1 MPRVGISDI
10 AARAGVSEATVSRVL
25 NHRGVVAPRTRMAV
39 EDAIRELGYDR
50 GAQSQL
56 VIVLTPGLATPFF
69 GRLCELIESALAP
82 QGFKAIVCST
92 TVGGLQETDFIS
104 STMDLGIAG
113 AVFASASNTLIGVD
127 PAAYRMLQER
137 QIPFV
142 TMNGAI
148 DGFAAPSFSTNDKV
162 AAELAVDHLWG
173 LGHREIG
180 MIVGPVGNRP
190 SERRLEGFL
199 ESMAARGADD
209 PKRLVAHQVYTIEGG
224 MSAAEALLDQSV
236 TAIVAASDYM
246 ALGAIRAAGRRGLDV
261 PGDLSVV
268 GYDDSQVMEF
278 VHPPLTT
285 VRQPIERI
293 AQSISTAM
301 VHLVNRRPVPPGE
314 LLFDPELIIRSST
327 TTPHA

>member
-1 MPRVGISDI
+1 
-10 AARAGVSEATVSRVL
+10 
-25 NHRGVVAPRTRMAV
+25 
-39 EDAIRELGYDR
+39 
-50 GAQSQL
+50 
-56 VIVLTPGLATPFF
+56 
-69 GRLCELIESALAP
+69 
-82 QGFKAIVCST
+82 
-92 TVGGLQETDFIS
+92 
-104 STMDLGIAG
+104 
-113 AVFASASNTLIGVD
+113 
-127 PAAYRMLQER
+127 
-137 QIPFV
+137 
-142 TMNGAI
+142 
-148 DGFAAPSFSTNDKV
+148 
-162 AAELAVDHLWG
+162 
-173 LGHREIG
+173 
-180 MIVGPVGNRP
+180 VGNRP

-224 MSAAEALLDQSV
+224 MSAAEALLDQGV

-278 VHPPLTT
+278 VDPPLTT

-314 LLFDPELIIRSST
+314 LLFDPELIVRGSAAA
-327 TTPHA
+327 PRA